1 MVIYYPSIYESYCNY
16 GAIFELHT
24 QSAGLID
31 FIPNSGKIKF
41 W

>member
-1 MVIYYPSIYESYCNY
+1 MKATAIMVQSTKY
-16 GAIFELHT
+16 AHTHT

-41 W
+41 